1 MEAAPANMDSS
12 AILKFKIQTCTVNN
26 PLLLLQKTNDTNSP
40 IVFELCWLG
49 LRLGLNLGLL
59 VGSLVVV
66 LGRDGGG
73 LGAGNCAGFFSSEV
87 L

>member
-1 MEAAPANMDSS
+1 MDSS
-12 AILKFKIQTCTVNN
+12 
-26 PLLLLQKTNDTNSP
+26 

-49 LRLGLNLGLL
+49 LGVNCLRGLPI
-59 VGSLVVV
+59 GSLVVV
-66 LGRDGGG
+66 LVRDGGG